1 MAVKDIDVTM
11 SASDHRLY
19 FLIQLVAHRLKKK
32 ADKALMEAG
41 GLTTAQAAALS
52 IIAKEGSV
60 SQREL
65 ADQLSQR
72 ESAITTMAAR
82 LQNAGYITKQRS
94 KTDSRIWQ
102 LKPTKTGLTAL
113 RKMKK
118 PFNLINQVLD
128 ENLDAAETKRIANDL
143 KKILGAL
150 KR

>member
-1 MAVKDIDVTM
+1 
-11 SASDHRLY
+11 
-19 FLIQLVAHRLKKK
+19 
-32 ADKALMEAG
+32 MEAG